1 MVRLSKGAFRP
12 RPAVRNG
19 AVGLL
24 VAMALFGGMCAAGW
38 FEPFSLFGRTQLVQ
52 QQQLDLLG
60 NETGWLPF
68 SAPRPAVPWLV
79 TVAGELL
86 LAAVVFLW
94 MASPIMAHLIANTEI
109 LTERNMDADDENDEE
124 GELLL

>member
-1 MVRLSKGAFRP
+1 MIRTVLGA
-12 RPAVRNG
+12 
-19 AVGLL
+19 
-24 VAMALFGGMCAAGW
+24 ALI
-38 FEPFSLFGRTQLVQ
+38 
-52 QQQLDLLG
+52 LLG
-60 NETGWLPF
+60 LF
-68 SAPRPAVPWLV
+68 VAV
-79 TVAGELL
+79 VATMGLFRLDTILKRMHAAALADTMGMLLTALGVMVLCGLGVYTLKL